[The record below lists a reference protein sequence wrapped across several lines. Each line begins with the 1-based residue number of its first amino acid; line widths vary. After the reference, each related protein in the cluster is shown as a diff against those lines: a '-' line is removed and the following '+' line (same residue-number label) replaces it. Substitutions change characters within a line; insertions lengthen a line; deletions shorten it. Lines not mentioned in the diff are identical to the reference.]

1 MATCSTPLVLCV
13 PASTAAVSPVEI
25 TAHHFLTPDRRIGGN
40 EGDYTHVWL
49 EEAAV
54 FPSAIVKS
62 GASHELDAFGSP
74 WSIDGMKAFSQVLK
88 SDAKPAGSIEL
99 SFLVVS

>member
-40 EGDYTHVWL
+40 EGHLTHVWL
-49 EEAAV
+49 EEAVV
-54 FPSAIVKS
+54 FPSAMVKY
-62 GASHELDAFGSP
+62 GVTHELDAS
-74 WSIDGMKAFSQVLK
+74 
-88 SDAKPAGSIEL
+88 
-99 SFLVVS
+99 